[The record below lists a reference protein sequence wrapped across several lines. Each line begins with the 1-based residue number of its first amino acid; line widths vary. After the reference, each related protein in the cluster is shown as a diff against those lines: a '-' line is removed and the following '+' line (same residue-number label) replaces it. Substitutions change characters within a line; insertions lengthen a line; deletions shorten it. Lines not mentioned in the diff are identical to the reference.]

1 MSSFEGILETIVGSE
16 IRDKVQLADY
26 LLNILGKIKNL
37 HPEDRKA
44 LAEFAD
50 VQVDQLLG
58 RLPHIGGC
66 KEKDMYCAYGMA
78 MAAIYSAVFKN
89 KDDMPPDSVEN
100 ARELV
105 RMIRE
110 AQPIETAAEKIFSQD
125 TVEEAYIDRLLSF
138 ARSSSDEYERGKV
151 FHCLLD
157 RKDRLSGITG
167 GAKKTA
173 DVLF

>member
-1 MSSFEGILETIVGSE
+1 MSSFEGILETIAGSE

-37 HPEDRKA
+37 HPEDRKE

-50 VQVDQLLG
+50 EQVDQLLD

-110 AQPIETAAEKIFSQD
+110 AQPSRLRRRRYSVRTRLRRHISTVCFHLRGALPTNMRGARCFTAFLTAK
-125 TVEEAYIDRLLSF
+125 
-138 ARSSSDEYERGKV
+138 
-151 FHCLLD
+151 
-157 RKDRLSGITG
+157 TG
-167 GAKKTA
+167 CPGSPAGQKNG
-173 DVLF
+173 

>member
-1 MSSFEGILETIVGSE
+1 MSSFEGILETIAGSE

-50 VQVDQLLG
+50 EQVDQLLD
-58 RLPHIGGC
+58 RLPQIGGC

-89 KDDMPPDSVEN
+89 RDDMPPDSVEN
-100 ARELV
+100 ARELL

-125 TVEEAYIDRLLSF
+125 TVEEA
-138 ARSSSDEYERGKV
+138 
-151 FHCLLD
+151 
-157 RKDRLSGITG
+157 
-167 GAKKTA
+167 
-173 DVLF
+173 